1 MGGRTNERH
10 DYDGR
15 RITRNTISTII
26 RLLSRSEKIVQL
38 IIDYFV
44 RGGDSFLIWVTCVF
58 HRQCSVARAYSGN
71 GRAGYDRASARPHR
85 SYTFGGVRNS
95 GYENNE
101 TNVRDRIRLNYSR
114 TTRSILAVNRR
125 LCPACL

>member
-44 RGGDSFLIWVTCVF
+44 RGGDSFLIWVTRVLRYF
-58 HRQCSVARAYSGN
+58 I
-71 GRAGYDRASARPHR
+71 D
-85 SYTFGGVRNS
+85 
-95 GYENNE
+95 
-101 TNVRDRIRLNYSR
+101 NVRSR
-114 TTRSILAVNRR
+114 VRTAEMAAQVTIARVLVHIVRTRSAGLEIRGTRITKRTYGIEYV
-125 LCPACL
+125 